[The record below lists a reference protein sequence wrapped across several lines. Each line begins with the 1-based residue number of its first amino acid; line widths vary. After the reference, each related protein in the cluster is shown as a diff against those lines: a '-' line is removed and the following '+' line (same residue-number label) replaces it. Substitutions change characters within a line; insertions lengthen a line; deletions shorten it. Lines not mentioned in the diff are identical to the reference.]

1 MHLKGYFIFRSRLL
15 FPERWNDIDFG
26 IIVKVFS
33 IPESRIVMDKD
44 TAIPRAIK
52 RSGTSMKTLAAFV
65 K

>member
-1 MHLKGYFIFRSRLL
+1 M
-15 FPERWNDIDFG
+15 RWNDIDFG
-26 IIVKVFS
+26 IIVKVFL

-52 RSGTSMKTLAAFV
+52 RSRASMKTLAAFV